1 MTITVRARTRRSAK
15 AAGARFERQV
25 ADYLAEHVDDRIDRR
40 AKNGSKDRG
49 DLAGLRIHGL
59 RLVAECKNTARPDL
73 ASALREAE
81 TERANDDALA
91 ALVISKRHGI
101 GNPAEQLVTLR
112 LVDLAALLT
121 GQRPED
127 R

>member
-1 MTITVRARTRRSAK
+1 MTTPRTRTRGSAK

-25 ADYLAEHVDDRIDRR
+25 ADYLAAHVDERIDRR

-49 DLAGLRIHGL
+49 DLAGLRIHGQ
-59 RLVAECKNTARPDL
+59 RLVGECKNTSRPDL
-73 ASALREAE
+73 AAALREAE
-81 TERANDDALA
+81 VERGNDDALA

-101 GNPAEQLVTLR
+101 ADPAEQLVTLR

-127 R
+127 Q